1 MDYSETEPKAAGS
14 STSGA
19 TRGAKTSA
27 TGIVETGVE
36 EKKPMAER
44 AREVAE
50 KTSERAGIL
59 TDDAGDVISEN
70 PWVSTLTVLA
80 VGLVAGVFLG
90 IFLSRD

>member
-27 TGIVETGVE
+27 TGILEIGVE
-36 EKKPMAER
+36 EKKATAESPS
-44 AREVAE
+44 ELAE
-50 KTSERAGIL
+50 KTSERARTL

-70 PWVSTLTVLA
+70 PWVSTLSVLA